1 LQPCGINQEE
11 REVARRLDRCV
22 HDQEED
28 VRMSRYRR
36 TAALAAATAV
46 LAGSLG
52 GGGAVAQ
59 DQVEFTFYDNH
70 HLDPGQAFIK
80 EAVAEYMAENPNV
93 TINVEFLENALLK
106 QEVSN
111 DMQAGDPPDLFQ
123 GWGGG
128 TLAQQVEAGLVR
140 PIDDE
145 IADIKDQVNAAGL
158 SMTQVDGKQYGVPYN
173 LGAVGIWYNKDLFTQ
188 AGIDA
193 PPATWEELLA
203 DVQTFKDAG
212 IVPISLAAG
221 TADAWTA
228 MFWFAYLSVRICGQE
243 GMNVAITT
251 GDWSGDCFVR
261 AAQELQRLVEM
272 EPFQAG
278 FLAATHPAQEG
289 EFGNGKA
296 AMMLQGQ
303 WAASSQASESESKK
317 GIGDALGWFP
327 FPLVDGGAGLA
338 TDVFGGGDNFIVG
351 RDAPPEAVE
360 FAKWLTTDPD
370 IVAKWVASGDA
381 ILPTLN
387 GSESLT
393 TDPNMQSI
401 LEARS
406 NATFAQGYLDQVT
419 SPELGGEINRQVE
432 GLVGGAVTPEEAV
445 QGITAAAQAQ

>member
-1 LQPCGINQEE
+1 
-11 REVARRLDRCV
+11 
-22 HDQEED
+22 
-28 VRMSRYRR
+28 MWRYRR
-36 TAALAAATAV
+36 TAAFAAATAV

-52 GGGAVAQ
+52 AGGVVAQ

-80 EAVAEYMAENPNV
+80 EAVAEYMEEHPNV
-93 TINVEFLENALLK
+93 KIDVTFLENALLK
-106 QEVSN
+106 DKVSN
-111 DMQAGDPPDLFQ
+111 DMQANDPPDLFQ

-128 TLAQQVEAGLVR
+128 TLAQQVDAGLVR

-145 IADIKDQVNAAGL
+145 IADVKDQVNAAGL
-158 SMTQVDGKQYGVPYN
+158 SMTQVDGMQYGLPYN
-173 LGAVGIWYNKDLFTQ
+173 LGAVGIWYNKDLFEQ

-203 DVQTFKDAG
+203 DVQTFKEAG

-221 TADAWTA
+221 AADTWTS

-251 GDWSGDCFVR
+251 GDWTGECFVK
-261 AAQELQRLVEM
+261 AAQELQRLVDL

-303 WAASSQASESESKK
+303 WASSAQASESESKE

-327 FPLVDGGAGLA
+327 FPLVEGGAGLA

-370 IVAKWVASGDA
+370 IIARWVASGDG

-393 TDPNMQSI
+393 TDPNLASI
-401 LEARS
+401 LEARGD
-406 NATFAQGYLDQVT
+406 ATFAQGYLDQVT
-419 SPELGGEINRQVE
+419 SPELGATINEQVG
-432 GLVGGAVTPEEAV
+432 GLVAGAVTPEEVV
-445 QGITAAAQAQ
+445 QSITAVATGQ

>member
-1 LQPCGINQEE
+1 
-11 REVARRLDRCV
+11 
-22 HDQEED
+22 
-28 VRMSRYRR
+28 MSRYRR
-36 TAALAAATAV
+36 TGALAMAAAIMAAAV
-46 LAGSLG
+46 GT
-52 GGGAVAQ
+52 GGALAQ
-59 DQVEFTFYDNH
+59 DQVEFDFYDNH
-70 HLDPGQAFIK
+70 HIDPGQAFIK
-80 EAVAEYMAENPNV
+80 QMVADYMADHPNV
-93 TINVEFLENALLK
+93 KINTTFLENALLK
-106 QEVSN
+106 DKVSTE
-111 DMQAGDPPDLFQ
+111 MQSGNPPDLFQ

-145 IADIKDQVNAAGL
+145 IADVKDQINAAGL
-158 SMTQVDGKQYGVPYN
+158 SMTNVDGKQYGVPYN
-173 LGAVGIWYNKDLFTQ
+173 LGAVGLWYNKDLFEQ
-188 AGIDA
+188 AGIDG
-193 PPATWEELLA
+193 PPATWEELLT

-221 TADAWTA
+221 AADTWTS

-251 GDWSGDCFVR
+251 GDWTGECFVK
-261 AAQELQRLVEM
+261 AAQELQRLVEL

-278 FLAATHPAQEG
+278 FLAATHPMQEG

-296 AMMLQGQ
+296 AMMVQGQ
-303 WAASSQASESESKK
+303 WAASAQASESVSKQ
-317 GIGDALGWFP
+317 GVGDALGWAP
-327 FPLVDGGAGLA
+327 FPMVEGGAGLP

-370 IVAKWVASGDA
+370 VIAKWVASGDA
-381 ILPTLN
+381 ILPTLI

-401 LEARS
+401 LGARG

-419 SPELGGEINRQVE
+419 SPELGAAINEQVG
-432 GLVGGAVTPEEAV
+432 GLVAGALSPEEV
-445 QGITAAAQAQ
+445 TQNITAVATAQ

>member
-1 LQPCGINQEE
+1 
-11 REVARRLDRCV
+11 
-22 HDQEED
+22 
-28 VRMSRYRR
+28 MSRYLR
-36 TAALAAATAV
+36 TGALAMVGAI
-46 LAGSLG
+46 LAGAVG
-52 GGGAVAQ
+52 AAAAVAQ
-59 DQVEFTFYDNH
+59 DPVEFSFYDNH
-70 HLDPGQAFIK
+70 HVDPGQAFIK
-80 EAVAEYMAENPNV
+80 EAVAQYMADHPNV
-93 TINVEFLENALLK
+93 KIDVTFLENALLK
-106 QEVSN
+106 DKVST

-128 TLAQQVEAGLVR
+128 TLAQQVDAGLVR

-145 IADIKDQVNAAGL
+145 IADVKDDINAAGL
-158 SMTQVDGKQYGVPYN
+158 SMTQVDGKQYGLPYN
-173 LGAVGIWYNKDLFTQ
+173 LGAVGIWYNKDLFEQ

-193 PPATWEELLA
+193 PPATWEELLT

-221 TADAWTA
+221 TADAWTS

-243 GMNVAITT
+243 GMNTAITT
-251 GDWSGDCFVR
+251 GDWTGECFVK
-261 AAQELQRLVEM
+261 AAQELERLVGT
-272 EPFQAG
+272 EPFQEG

-303 WAASSQASESESKK
+303 WAASAQASESESKE

-327 FPLVDGGAGLA
+327 FPMVEGGAGLP

-370 IVAKWVASGDA
+370 VIAKWVASGDG

-387 GSESLT
+387 GSEGLT
-393 TDPNMQSI
+393 TDPNLASI

-419 SPELGGEINRQVE
+419 SPELGAAINEQVG
-432 GLVGGAVTPEEAV
+432 GLVAGALTPEEV
-445 QGITAAAQAQ
+445 TQNITAVATGQ